1 MGNAVPGIPPS
12 TSAPQS
18 LCAVAPEGVDTSQQG
33 QQPRGPDR
41 LSPV

>member
-18 LCAVAPEGVDTSQQG
+18 LCAVAPTGTRTPKQG
-33 QQPRGPDR
+33 QRQEPLPEPE
-41 LSPV
+41 L